1 VVVSPNPPHPED
13 SADPLSRWH
22 GAFRPG
28 LRPASGTGPG
38 LSGERHI
45 IHGDLLNRNVL
56 IADSQITAVI
66 DGGNALY
73 GDWLYALTEHETR
86 LTQPCPLEATSM
98 ITEDSAP
105 RAAENPP

>member
-1 VVVSPNPPHPED
+1 MVVSPNPPHPED
-13 SADPLSRWH
+13 SADPLSPLAWRLSA
-22 GAFRPG
+22 GATPCFG
-28 LRPASGTGPG
+28 NCPG